1 MVKFFSVR
9 TILVATVA
17 IIAVSCKKESSVADD
32 FTASISQAAVADM
45 GAIAVSSAGNGS
57 KDSLYV
63 IGACD
68 RNMRRDSI
76 AFSSLPAVAASYL
89 TAAAFITPGKF
100 TASAT
105 VPSHHS
111 LRQISVAD
119 KAAYNLELII
129 LGFGL
134 VWAELKLADM

>member
-1 MVKFFSVR
+1 MVKDFSVK

-32 FTASISQAAVADM
+32 FTASVSQAAVADM

-57 KDSLYV
+57 KESLYV

-76 AFSSLPAVAASYL
+76 AFSSLPAAAASYL
-89 TAAAFITPGKF
+89 TANYAGYAAQKAYVNKGLFRYSESICCN
-100 TASAT
+100 
-105 VPSHHS
+105 HS
-111 LRQISVAD
+111 I
-119 KAAYNLELII
+119 
-129 LGFGL
+129 
-134 VWAELKLADM
+134 

>member
-1 MVKFFSVR
+1 MVKDFSVK

-32 FTASISQAAVADM
+32 FTASVSQAAVADM

-76 AFSSLPAVAASYL
+76 AFSSLPAAAASYL
-89 TAAAFITPGKF
+89 TANYAGYAA
-100 TASAT
+100 
-105 VPSHHS
+105 
-111 LRQISVAD
+111 Q
-119 KAAYNLELII
+119 KAYVNKGLFRYSEKHMLQSFDLMIRPEAYNLMRTELSS
-129 LGFGL
+129 
-134 VWAELKLADM
+134 EY